1 MGVCVDFA
9 TRFSYFLY
17 TSRHNAEERLARV
30 SCLNIGECSRSAHTN
45 VNSLC
50 IMIRQGRRAFTR

>member
-17 TSRHNAEERLARV
+17 TSIHNAEERLARV

-45 VNSLC
+45 VNS
-50 IMIRQGRRAFTR
+50 